1 VKCGNQEFHAEDL
14 GFAVYCLRIAVVVFL
29 VVPFVCV
36 LAIVTTTQQAG
47 AHCPELTLATGVA
60 EAGGLSGLYRWDGG
74 FSNDRPVYRQVH
86 PAEPS
91 FQNVVIAHCDA
102 AGAWVVMVSS

>member
-1 VKCGNQEFHAEDL
+1 M
-14 GFAVYCLRIAVVVFL
+14 VFL
-29 VVPFVCV
+29 VVPFIGV

-74 FSNDRPVYRQVH
+74 FSNERPVYRQVDGWQCTCQQGH
-86 PAEPS
+86 FFPTLS
-91 FQNVVIAHCDA
+91 CVVCVCACLPQFFNL
-102 AGAWVVMVSS
+102 